1 MDGLLVRTLDAKAW
15 SDDTRLAL
23 GADVTA
29 TLAAPDGLWIA
40 SRRGLT
46 HVK

>member
-1 MDGLLVRTLDAKAW
+1 MRALDDVKW
-15 SDDTRLAL
+15 KDETRLAL
-23 GADVTA
+23 GGDVTA